1 MGGYELE
8 KIIKH
13 ESDAAACFGQAH
25 IRHISTEAHALWTKV
40 AIYCRPCLLG
50 TRSSISA
57 VLSPP
62 RPRSA
67 LRRIRLGRSG
77 SIDAAKRV
85 DDDRPQDHHLAP
97 KSARE
102 MACTGAS
109 KARVH
114 EYALKG
120 VRRVAAVLACAY
132 AAACL
137 RLGIRYGSD
146 GGSLG
151 RRERGARARL
161 GQDGL
166 QV

>member
-1 MGGYELE
+1 MVIKDKNVSKKTCMGGYELE
-8 KIIKH
+8 KIIEH
-13 ESDAAACFGQAH
+13 ASYAAACFGQAY

-50 TRSSISA
+50 TRSSRSA
-57 VLSPP
+57 VLSHP

-85 DDDRPQDHHLAP
+85 DDDRPQDQHLAP

-120 VRRVAAVLACAY
+120 GAQGRSCARMCVRSCMF
-132 AAACL
+132 
-137 RLGIRYGSD
+137 
-146 GGSLG
+146 
-151 RRERGARARL
+151 EAR
-161 GQDGL
+161 DTIWE
-166 QV
+166 